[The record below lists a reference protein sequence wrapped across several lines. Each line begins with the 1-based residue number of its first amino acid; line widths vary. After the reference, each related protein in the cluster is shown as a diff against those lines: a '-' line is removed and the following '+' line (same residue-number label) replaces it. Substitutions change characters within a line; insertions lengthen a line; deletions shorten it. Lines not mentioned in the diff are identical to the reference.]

1 MRLENRHNLD
11 TKTPGNVM
19 RTQGGFTLIEVL
31 IAVTIFAVGLL
42 AIAAMQT
49 SAIRMNFTGNRLTEL
64 STLGMDRLENLM
76 SLPYAS
82 PWLEQAGNPPNLD
95 SAGFTHQIN
104 TADGYLLWWNI
115 ADNNPTTNT
124 KTITLT
130 VSGNGKILTLTSIRA
145 QSL

>member
-1 MRLENRHNLD
+1 MRLENRHNID
-11 TKTPGNVM
+11 TETPRNVL

-64 STLGMDRLENLM
+64 STLGVDRLEDLM
-76 SLPYAS
+76 SRNYMTDPMLAVGGPYTD
-82 PWLEQAGNPPNLD
+82 LNPPAGYNVSWTVANGPTAKTRKISLKV
-95 SAGFTHQIN
+95 SAT
-104 TADGYLLWWNI
+104 
-115 ADNNPTTNT
+115 
-124 KTITLT
+124 
-130 VSGNGKILTLTSIRA
+130 GKELKMVSIRA